1 MASITSE
8 KAQWFQWDTGLE
20 VTVSDG
26 IDQVHFAC
34 SQAGRS
40 LDVDVS
46 GGRARVPDRL
56 LQSARPVRAWGY
68 EVDGAGGR
76 TLVAA
81 EFPVIPRN
89 RPAGYAFTPGEQ
101 KAIADAVAAADKAVS
116 ARDEAR
122 RYAGEANDSSVA
134 AANHMSS
141 AGSFASAAGDEAD
154 RATKRAKDAEV
165 AEGRAQDAADSA
177 AVYAEQARASADAAS
192 KLVGDEAKAR
202 ADADAKLAADLAAET
217 AGRKA
222 DTQGALEERTR
233 IEHEYIAADKAF
245 DNKLNGLSN
254 ALSTVGGS
262 VNKAIA
268 KETADRKTADT
279 ELGTKLSEDMAAINA
294 NLGTRIDAV
303 ASAAP
308 LVVKVEDNVPAKTF
322 GDMQSAMLAGR
333 PVYWTDGL
341 LTFAAVQME
350 HGGLRARVGLNV
362 SGGAITSATFWEMAP
377 NATTV
382 TKSTYNV

>member
-89 RPAGYAFTPGEQ
+89 RPAGYAFAPGEQ

-122 RYAGEANDSSVA
+122 RYAREANDSSVA
-134 AANHMSS
+134 AAGHMSS
-141 AGSFASAAGDEAD
+141 AESFASAAGDEAD
-154 RATKRAKDAEV
+154 RATERAKDAEA
-165 AEGRAQDAADSA
+165 AEGRAQ
-177 AVYAEQARASADAAS
+177 
-192 KLVGDEAKAR
+192 
-202 ADADAKLAADLAAET
+202 
-217 AGRKA
+217 
-222 DTQGALEERTR
+222 
-233 IEHEYIAADKAF
+233 
-245 DNKLNGLSN
+245 N
-254 ALSTVGGS
+254 
-262 VNKAIA
+262 
-268 KETADRKTADT
+268 
-279 ELGTKLSEDMAAINA
+279 
-294 NLGTRIDAV
+294 AV

-322 GDMQSAMLAGR
+322 GEMQSAMLAGR

-350 HGGLRARVGLNV
+350 HGGLSARVGLSV
-362 SGGAITSATFWEMAP
+362 SGGAIASATFWEMAP
-377 NATTV
+377 NAAAITESNYSV
-382 TKSTYNV
+382 